1 MTLDMGLT
9 VLIVVLR
16 FFCFIAYGL
25 LALGALIGLIHKQVS
40 LEMKRVYAFLLML
53 MTAIT
58 YASLVVV
65 YGWLQD
71 LENWI
76 IVTDPFNS
84 LVLAI
89 MFAAPGAFGLYIF
102 KPWKMQ

>member
-1 MTLDMGLT
+1 MSIDIGIT
-9 VLIVVLR
+9 VFIVALR

-25 LALGALIGLIHKQVS
+25 LALGALIGLVHKQAPV
-40 LEMKRVYAFLLML
+40 EMKQVYAFLLML

-65 YGWLQD
+65 YMWLQD

-76 IVTDPFNS
+76 IVTNPFNS
-84 LVLAI
+84 LVIAI
-89 MFAAPGAFGLYIF
+89 MFAVPGAFGLYIF
-102 KPWKMQ
+102 KPWKIQ